1 MKICFYSEVFLNK
14 TVLFDTSKIYE
25 EKIIERILENI
36 PGDNDDMYLI
46 HEPGTDTFSLRREDG
61 T

>member
-1 MKICFYSEVFLNK
+1 MKICFYSEIFLNK

-36 PGDNDDMYLI
+36 PGDNDDIYLI